1 MGRLRKNDELELEK
15 RLEERKKFLEKKYK
29 EDLELVEK
37 CFYEEGQIKLYL
49 WFKGY
54 ECALDTFNETL
65 NEMFSLKD

>member
-1 MGRLRKNDELELEK
+1 MGRPRKDDDLELGK

-37 CFYEEGQIKLYL
+37 CFCEENQIKQFL

-54 ECALDTFNETL
+54 ECALDTL
-65 NEMFSLKD
+65 NEILDEKL

>member
-1 MGRLRKNDELELEK
+1 MGFEMGRPRKDDELELEK

-37 CFYEEGQIKLYL
+37 CFYEENQIKQFL

-54 ECALDTFNETL
+54 ECALDTL
-65 NEMFSLKD
+65 NEILDEKL